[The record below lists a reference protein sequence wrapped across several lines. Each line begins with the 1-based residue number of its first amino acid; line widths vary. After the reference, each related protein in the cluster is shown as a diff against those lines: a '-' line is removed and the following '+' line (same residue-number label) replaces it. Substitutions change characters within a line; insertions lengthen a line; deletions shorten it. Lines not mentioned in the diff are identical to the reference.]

1 MASKRFYT
9 KRISGLFGY
18 SAWVYAKYLLDGKAV
33 TVIDCTISLYLSIV
47 YNKIYLLVVF
57 SKNTTIPEFFN
68 RYKLILPG
76 NQ

>member
-18 SAWVYAKYLLDGKAV
+18 SAWIYAKYLLDGKAAV
-33 TVIDCTISLYLSIV
+33 FIDSTISLYLSIV

-57 SKNTTIPEFFN
+57 SKNTIIPKFFK